1 MSYIYVLDLLGTFVF
16 AISGAL
22 IASKKQFDAFGTLVI
37 AFVTAVGG
45 GTLRDMMIGS
55 TPVGWMNDTNYIIVV
70 GLGFVASILFKNY
83 IRKLSKTMFLFDTIG
98 IGLFTILGLQ
108 KTLEMGLPPI
118 IAVVMGMVSA
128 VFGGVVRDTLTN
140 EVPLIFRKEIYAI
153 ACLLGGILYL
163 ILDAFHLEE
172 SWKIAITVLVIMV
185 IRVLAVKRKWA
196 LPLPVIPEKKKRK
209 RRKKK

>member
-1 MSYIYVLDLLGTFVF
+1 MLGTFVF